1 MIVQDQ
7 RAHLVPSKMK
17 GETWVNTSREPFFLF
32 QRLLTLLITSLKLW
46 KPNNHKYIEYL
57 NIWERSHLKR
67 TLKSSLL
74 LILWVCS
81 LLGKLTHELRSCF
94 CWGPLSNTAAIH
106 LRSITI
112 LLCIFIRYLSKCIEI
127 CNSWLEYYFE
137 IICLEASYRTMIL
150 FMLKRNSRLCVRVCV
165 CVCKETKWNWKDT
178 NIKSG
183 YLKDIQNFVKI

>member
-1 MIVQDQ
+1 MTKHIL
-7 RAHLVPSKMK
+7 RTL
-17 GETWVNTSREPFFLF
+17 FLF

-46 KPNNHKYIEYL
+46 KSNNHKYVEYL

-74 LILWVCS
+74 LILWVLS
-81 LLGKLTHELRSCF
+81 LLGKLTHELRSWF
-94 CWGPLSNTAAIH
+94 FWGPLSNTAAIH

-137 IICLEASYRTMIL
+137 IFL
-150 FMLKRNSRLCVRVCV
+150 FGSKLQNNDSVYVEKKLMRVCV
-165 CVCKETKWNWKDT
+165 CVCAQRNRMKPEGHKHKEWLHE
-178 NIKSG
+178 G
-183 YLKDIQNFVKI
+183 YSKLCET